1 MGAEMGG
8 HGEARLAGPDTAI
21 FRVQGTGTVARC
33 FRAPRILPPLILAL
47 LRNGASDS
55 ERQIGSRG
63 SVAEKRKRKSRV
75 GSPVK
80 IGRIAPGRT
89 RATARVQ
96 ARVRALAVASVN

>member
-1 MGAEMGG
+1 MGVEMGG

-47 LRNGASDS
+47 LWNGASDS

-63 SVAEKRKRKSRV
+63 SVKAKKKKKKTRV
-75 GSPVK
+75 GSSAK
-80 IGRIAPGRT
+80 IGRIAWSN
-89 RATARVQ
+89 ARDRVVR